1 MAVKLTA
8 ICAVGIECGFI
19 PAVGSDRGREGG
31 DVVGVFLP
39 ELSQL
44 GEWERGHGVDR
55 LSGVKHTHT
64 HFQPQKQLDKL
75 LHEAFAIFK
84 HNSATL
90 KPLLLI
96 YLYDKVHI

>member
-8 ICAVGIECGFI
+8 ICAVGVECGFI

-44 GEWERGHGVDR
+44 GERERGHGVDR
-55 LSGVKHTHT
+55 LSGGKHTHT
-64 HFQPQKQLDKL
+64 HIFSPKNSRINYFTK
-75 LHEAFAIFK
+75 HSAFSNTILQ
-84 HNSATL
+84 H
-90 KPLLLI
+90 
-96 YLYDKVHI
+96 